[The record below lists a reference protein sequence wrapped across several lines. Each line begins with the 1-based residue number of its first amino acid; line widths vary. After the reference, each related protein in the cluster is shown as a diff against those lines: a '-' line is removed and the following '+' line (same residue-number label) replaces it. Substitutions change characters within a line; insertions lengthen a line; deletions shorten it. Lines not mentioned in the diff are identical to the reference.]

1 VETLINTG
9 YFEHSEWFT
18 ESQPQRWR
26 QGFLAK
32 SDGALLQKKR
42 RREEIVPVRISGT
55 YEHPTFGLDLND
67 KKARKVPEP

>member
-1 VETLINTG
+1 MR
-9 YFEHSEWFT
+9 YM
-18 ESQPQRWR
+18 
-26 QGFLAK
+26 AK

-55 YEHPTFGLDLND
+55 YEHPTFGLDPND